1 MYGGHRDR
9 YVLNHTFPTRRSS
22 VRIVRAQVRKSS
34 AAWSGCPRCRIE
46 VFALGG
52 LVAQPGGRCKSGPI
66 FRGKRVRFTHE
77 ILNPHGIDVADCS
90 ASPCRETPSIDGT
103 QISILRR
110 GQHPFFKAARR
121 FHRLRVQETPL
132 EFLKIIIVPGW
143 EIFLQ
148 SGPEMFLAA
157 FGVVVKSSPR
167 LAARSR
173 SDEQPSELQSLMRN
187 SYAAF

>member
-1 MYGGHRDR
+1 M
-9 YVLNHTFPTRRSS
+9 
-22 VRIVRAQVRKSS
+22 
-34 AAWSGCPRCRIE
+34 
-46 VFALGG
+46 
-52 LVAQPGGRCKSGPI
+52 CKSCPI
-66 FRGKRVRFTHE
+66 FRGKRCLFTHE

-143 EIFLQ
+143 EI
-148 SGPEMFLAA
+148 
-157 FGVVVKSSPR
+157 
-167 LAARSR
+167 RS
-173 SDEQPSELQSLMRN
+173 EEHTSELQSLMRN
-187 SYAAF
+187 SYAVFCLNKKKQNTINKHK